1 MKFRYALL
9 VAVVIA
15 ILAGW
20 LAWPIWLQLVV
31 SFVAMFALAAGI
43 DLHRHLAR
51 RRKVNRLTDQP
62 IVLDEDGTLHIP
74 VLHPGESV
82 HVVVDE
88 TDGGGELGRVHSA
101 RIVRPDGTVR
111 TAADWSAR
119 H

>member
-74 VLHPGESV
+74 VILPGESV
-82 HVVVDE
+82 DVVGE
-88 TDGGGELGRVHSA
+88 TDLDGRRRVLSA